1 MTEIRTILCRSLLV
15 TGLILLLSSVTQ
27 VASASRTQQAAKQQL
42 YDQYAKL
49 AKRTKTRMMLTPGNH
64 PVYAPDQIIYHESQL
79 PQTVTPLHASKSYQ
93 NALTHFPVVQYSPK
107 YDHSEV
113 VKGSGTPQQRAEL
126 RQYALQLINSY
137 RTQHGASRLKPAI
150 DEDRAIDQTAD
161 LRSRAHMLFEH
172 IQFQDSYLQIYD
184 KIGMLMTGENLSVN
198 PWAGKAIENH
208 QPVTM
213 MMLKTG
219 IYTSLETMLYAD
231 GASHWGHRENFLRAD
246 KMNFGLQYCGP
257 RYDVPYVYVFEGY
270 TPKNQYLMYADK
282 HLQMSMTKPKIST
295 KPWRV
300 QPFVTH
306 HQQLMQPSRQQRVIL
321 KQVQKLNQQN

>member
-1 MTEIRTILCRSLLV
+1 MTEIRTILYRSLLV
-15 TGLILLLSSVTQ
+15 TGLILLLSSLTQ
-27 VASASRTQQAAKQQL
+27 VTSASQSQQASKQQL

-49 AKRTKTRMMLTPGNH
+49 AKQTKTRMMLTPGNH

-93 NALTHFPVVQYSPK
+93 SALTHFPVVQYSPK

-126 RQYALQLINSY
+126 RRYALQLINSY
-137 RTQHGASRLKPAI
+137 RTQHGASRLTPTT
-150 DEDRAIDQTAD
+150 DEDQAIEQTAD

-172 IQFQDSYLQIYD
+172 IQFQKSYLQIYD
-184 KIGMLMTGENLSVN
+184 KIGMLMTGENLSIN

-300 QPFVTH
+300 QPVVT
-306 HQQLMQPSRQQRVIL
+306 HQQLTQPSRQQRVIL

>member
-1 MTEIRTILCRSLLV
+1 MTEIRTILYRSLLV
-15 TGLILLLSSVTQ
+15 TGLILLLSSLAQ
-27 VASASRTQQAAKQQL
+27 FASASQTQQASKQQL

-49 AKRTKTRMMLTPGNH
+49 AEHTKTRMMLTPGNH
-64 PVYAPDQIIYHESQL
+64 PVYAPDQIIDHESQL

-107 YDHSEV
+107 HDHSAAV
-113 VKGSGTPQQRAEL
+113 SGSGTPQQRAEL

-137 RTQHGASRLKPAI
+137 RTQHGASRLKPTA

-172 IQFQDSYLQIYD
+172 IRFQKSYLQIYD
-184 KIGMLMTGENLSVN
+184 KIGMMLTGENLSVN
-198 PWAGKAIENH
+198 PWAGRAIEHH

-219 IYTSLETMLYAD
+219 IYTSIETMLYAD

-257 RYDVPYVYVFEGY
+257 RRDVPYVYVFEGY
-270 TPKNQYLMYADK
+270 TPKNQRLMYADR
-282 HLQMSMTKPKIST
+282 HLQMSMTKPEIST
-295 KPWRV
+295 KPIHV
-300 QPFVTH
+300 QPFVI
-306 HQQLMQPSRQQRVIL
+306 HQDLKQPSRRQRAVL
-321 KQVQKLNQQN
+321 KQVRKLSQQN

>member
-1 MTEIRTILCRSLLV
+1 MTEIRTILYRSLLV
-15 TGLILLLSSVTQ
+15 TGLILLSSVTQ
-27 VASASRTQQAAKQQL
+27 VASSSQTQQAAKQQL

-107 YDHSEV
+107 YDHSAI

-126 RQYALQLINSY
+126 RRYALQLINSY
-137 RTQHGASRLKPAI
+137 RTQHGASRLKPTTY
-150 DEDRAIDQTAD
+150 EDRSIDQTAD

>member
-1 MTEIRTILCRSLLV
+1 MTEIRTILCRSLFV
-15 TGLILLLSSVTQ
+15 TGLILLLSSLTQ
-27 VASASRTQQAAKQQL
+27 LASANQTQQASKQQL

-49 AKRTKTRMMLTPGNH
+49 AKHTKTRMMLTPGNH
-64 PVYAPDQIIYHESQL
+64 PTYAPDQIIYHESQL

-107 YDHSEV
+107 YDHSAV
-113 VKGSGTPQQRAEL
+113 VTGSGTPKQRAEL
-126 RQYALQLINSY
+126 RRYALQLINSY
-137 RTQHGASRLKPAI
+137 RTQHGASRLKPTA

-172 IQFQDSYLQIYD
+172 IQFQKSYLQIYD

-231 GASHWGHRENFLRAD
+231 GASHWGHRENFLHAD
-246 KMNFGLQYCGP
+246 KLNFGLQYCGP

-282 HLQMSMTKPKIST
+282 HLQLSMTKPKIST
-295 KPWRV
+295 KPLRV
-300 QPFVTH
+300 QPFMT
-306 HQQLMQPSRQQRVIL
+306 HQQLKQPSHTQRAIL
-321 KQVQKLNQQN
+321 KQVRKVNQQN

>member
-1 MTEIRTILCRSLLV
+1 MTNVRTILYRSLLV
-15 TGLILLLSSVTQ
+15 TGLILLLSSLAQ
-27 VASASRTQQAAKQQL
+27 VASASQTQQATKQQL

-49 AKRTKTRMMLTPGNH
+49 AKHTKTRMMLTPGNH

-79 PQTVTPLHASKSYQ
+79 PQTVTPLHTSKSYQ

-113 VKGSGTPQQRAEL
+113 VNGNGTPQQRAEL

-137 RTQHGASRLKPAI
+137 RTQHGASQLTPAA
-150 DEDRAIDQTAD
+150 DEDRAIEQTAD

-172 IQFQDSYLQIYD
+172 IQFQQSYLQIYD

-198 PWAGKAIENH
+198 PWAGKAIKNH

-257 RYDVPYVYVFEGY
+257 RYDVPYVYVYEGY

-282 HLQMSMTKPKIST
+282 QLQLSMTKPKISI
-295 KPWRV
+295 KPLKER
-300 QPFVTH
+300 PFVTH
-306 HQQLMQPSRQQRVIL
+306 QHLTQPSHRQRVIL
-321 KQVQKLNQQN
+321 KQVRTLNQ